1 MPSAGTARR
10 ALSRPGDAAPG
21 RRGRRRSRSAV
32 ALAVGLLGLVLLSL
46 AAACRPEPPPAEPAA
61 DDRPLLVLC
70 ERDEQVVGD
79 LLAAWSAATGT
90 EVEVRYGAPGELA
103 TALAEGAPPERP
115 TVYLSRHAAGL
126 GALAAAGRALHL
138 PADLLAP
145 LDPQFVDPERR
156 WAGLTGRARAVVYD
170 ARRLS
175 REELPADLAGF
186 GDPKQRGRFGIAPGS
201 RSFRVHLAA
210 YRALHGPEALARL
223 LERIAA
229 NEPTLAADGE
239 ALVRAVLDHELDF
252 ALVDH
257 PDLWRVRAERG
268 HLATASAAG
277 AGTAAED
284 ADESAVKGAGDEA
297 PDDPAAAPDAAPAA
311 EPPGALLALPAA
323 DSSGFLDLAGVAVL
337 AESPA
342 ALALV
347 RHLLSPAAQAALAAA
362 TFEYPLVPGVEP
374 TVPLVPLAELDLAQV
389 DYGAVA
395 AALPETTEAVAQI
408 FLP

>member
-1 MPSAGTARR
+1 M
-10 ALSRPGDAAPG
+10 
-21 RRGRRRSRSAV
+21 
-32 ALAVGLLGLVLLSL
+32 
-46 AAACRPEPPPAEPAA
+46 
-61 DDRPLLVLC
+61 
-70 ERDEQVVGD
+70 VGD

-103 TALAEGAPPERP
+103 AALAEGAPPERP

-126 GALAAAGRALHL
+126 GALAAAGRALPL
-138 PADLLAP
+138 PADLVAP

-156 WAGLTGRARAVVYD
+156 WAGVTGRARAVVYD
-170 ARRLS
+170 PQRLS

-186 GDPKQRGRFGIAPGS
+186 GDPRQRGRFGIAPDS
-201 RSFRVHLAA
+201 LSFRVHLAA

-223 LERIAA
+223 LERMAA
-229 NEPTLAADGE
+229 NEPRLEADGE

-268 HLATASAAG
+268 HVGAAG
-277 AGTAAED
+277 AAGAADAAAED
-284 ADESAVKGAGDEA
+284 AGGSAEEGAGDEA
-297 PDDPAAAPDAAPAA
+297 PEDAETAA
-311 EPPGALLALPAA
+311 ELPGSLLALPAA

-374 TVPLVPLAELDLAQV
+374 AVPLVPLAELDLAQV

-395 AALPETTEAVAQI
+395 AALPETAEAVDQTD
-408 FLP
+408 FP